1 MKKALKW
8 TGIVLA
14 VVFLGMQA
22 VQPERTNPPVD
33 ESKTLYALIN
43 TPPEVRAIID
53 RSCTDC
59 HTHNTRWP
67 WYSYVA
73 PTSWLL
79 ADDVQEGRSHLNLS
93 TWDQYSASRAIAKLD
108 MMCQEV
114 LDEKMPFPPYLIMHP
129 GAKLSQEEI
138 DLLCDWVETERDKL
152 MQPDTTATP

>member
-8 TGIVLA
+8 IGIVLA

-33 ESKTLYALIN
+33 ESNTLYARIN

-53 RSCTDC
+53 RSCSDC
-59 HTHNTRWP
+59 HSHNTRWP

-73 PTSWLL
+73 PVSWFL
-79 ADDVQEGRSHLNLS
+79 ADDVKEARSELNLS
-93 TWDQYSASRAIAKLD
+93 DWGQYQKTRAIAKLD

-114 LDEKMPFPPYLIMHP
+114 LDGKMPFPPYLIMHP
-129 GAKLSQEEI
+129 GATLSQEEI
-138 DLLCDWVETERDKL
+138 DLLCDWVETERDNL
-152 MQPDTTATP
+152 MQPDTSATP